1 MVGLARSLQPLLR
14 KRWWPCA
21 LQWRQDTRCFSR
33 EALPSMRWK
42 QLFELWRTTLLST
55 QTEHVLLVGP
65 WADDFA
71 REMGMPLV
79 DNGSLVSAKAK
90 QRLEEFQCF
99 HKTVQQSINVNQKE
113 HDTVGAVAVDA
124 AGHLACATS
133 TGGLTGQRCGRVG
146 DSPLVGAGGFADD
159 SVCAV
164 STTGHGEAIA
174 RSCLAYDMAVRLQ
187 AGSSPTVAMEQA
199 LQRMRLKTQGGCAG
213 AILVTPTGT
222 VVTGTTTELM
232 PWACRSKRGYQSG
245 SQHDEHP
252 L

>member
-1 MVGLARSLQPLLR
+1 
-14 KRWWPCA
+14 
-21 LQWRQDTRCFSR
+21 
-33 EALPSMRWK
+33 
-42 QLFELWRTTLLST
+42 
-55 QTEHVLLVGP
+55 
-65 WADDFA
+65 
-71 REMGMPLV
+71 
-79 DNGSLVSAKAK
+79 
-90 QRLEEFQCF
+90 
-99 HKTVQQSINVNQKE
+99 E

-174 RSCLAYDMAVRLQ
+174 RSCLAYDMAVHLQ

-199 LQRMRLKTQGGCAG
+199 LQRMRLKTQGRLC
-213 AILVTPTGT
+213 
-222 VVTGTTTELM
+222 
-232 PWACRSKRGYQSG
+232 SKQGYQCG